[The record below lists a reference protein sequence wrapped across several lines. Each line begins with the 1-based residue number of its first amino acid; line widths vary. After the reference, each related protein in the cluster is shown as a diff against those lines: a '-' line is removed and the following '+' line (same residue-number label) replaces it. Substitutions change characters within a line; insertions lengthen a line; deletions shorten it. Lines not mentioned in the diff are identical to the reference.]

1 MTPQTS
7 TPSHQLTGPARE
19 VAARLDR
26 LPFTRVQ
33 RGILLKGGLSTTFD
47 GMDNGIVSFLLPIV
61 AGVFALSGLE
71 QGLLGSSSLIG
82 AVLGALLVGFI
93 GDRTGRRN
101 LLVWSMTCYSAA
113 MILGAFSPD
122 AFVLVATRIVG
133 GVAIGINANIVMPY
147 LAEFSPPSRRGHF
160 VGSLAGFFAFGY
172 VLAALIGFFIIQ
184 AFDGG
189 WRIAQI
195 VVGLPIILAV
205 FWRRSLPESPRYLVS
220 RGRVD
225 EAMAEVER
233 LEDKVRKATGKPLPE
248 PAPTAHAP
256 ATASAATHRP
266 TGLARFLALWRPPLL
281 RQTGLVWVLWFCFSF
296 AYYGFLVFLP
306 TLLVDRG
313 FSISESFGYSI
324 LIEVAQV
331 IGYYPAAV
339 LSERLDRKWSIV
351 IFLLAGALAALGAA
365 TAHSDAVVIVCS
377 VALAFFL
384 NGAYAP
390 LYTYTPEIYPTWIR
404 GTGVGASAVF
414 GRVGAALAPII
425 LGAAYTSLTFVG
437 VFLLLCAVIVV
448 AVVAVAVFGTSTRD
462 RSLEDITA

>member
-7 TPSHQLTGPARE
+7 TPSLQLTGATRE

-26 LPFTRVQ
+26 LPVTRVQ

-61 AGVFALSGLE
+61 GGVFALSGLE

-82 AVLGALLVGFI
+82 AVIGALLVGVI

-133 GVAIGINANIVMPY
+133 GIAIGINANIVMPY

-189 WRIAQI
+189 WRVAQI

-233 LEDKVRKATGKPLPE
+233 LEDKVRKATGAPLPE
-248 PAPTAHAP
+248 PAPVPTGPAATAP
-256 ATASAATHRP
+256 AVDQPR
-266 TGLARFLALWRPPLL
+266 GLRRFLALWRPPLL
-281 RQTGLVWVLWFCFSF
+281 RQTGLLWVLWFCFSF
-296 AYYGFLVFLP
+296 VYYGFLVFLP

-331 IGYYPAAV
+331 VGYYPAAV

-365 TAHSDAVVIVCS
+365 TTHSDAVVIVCS

-390 LYTYTPEIYPTWIR
+390 LYTYTPEVYPTWIR

-414 GRVGAALAPII
+414 SRVGAALAPII
-425 LGAAYTSLTFVG
+425 LGAAYASLTFVG